1 MDDMLDKYRGSLVG
15 GAGVT
20 LWGMPWNFAVK
31 DKFSANME
39 KMA

>member
-1 MDDMLDKYRGSLVG
+1 MICLINTEVHWSVVLW
-15 GAGVT
+15 VT

>member
-1 MDDMLDKYRGSLVG
+1 MICLINTEVRWSVVLW
-15 GAGVT
+15 VT
-20 LWGMPWNFAVK
+20 LWDMPWNFAVK